1 MAASRSKNALVLT
14 GGGIMGAAYEIGAL
28 SALDRLF
35 ARGFSTRRFD
45 LYLGIS
51 AGSVIATLMANRIS
65 AEGLFAAIST
75 GQRSVF
81 NWHRHDIYQPD
92 WRALLRAL
100 GELPRK
106 LLQVRRNYRQNL
118 WVFNPRDLPHL
129 LFEQFPAGVF
139 SLEPMQRYL
148 CRAFS
153 TEGVCDDFARL
164 RSELFIP
171 AYDLDRGQRVVFGT
185 PDHSSMHICQAIT
198 ASCAIPLF
206 FRPYEID
213 GRSYVDGSAG
223 LVSHL
228 DIVID
233 RGARLIV
240 LVNPRVPFDNDPE
253 RACLPALSS
262 GRCSK
267 VADLGI
273 LFAWEQT
280 HRIEAREKLRL
291 ALDFY
296 RRQHPEIDIVLIEP
310 GCDEAL
316 FFFQGPMSSRARTQ
330 VMHHGYQMTLTQL
343 QEKFEAYRTIFAR
356 HGIVVNR
363 SRLDASPPAVSLLS
377 SKHRP
382 AALQALVESLCKT
395 SGGLHFC
402 RPPRW

>member
-1 MAASRSKNALVLT
+1 MAAERSRTALVLT

-28 SALDRLF
+28 TALDRLF
-35 ARGFSTRRFD
+35 CRGFSSRRFD
-45 LYLGIS
+45 IYLGVS
-51 AGSVIATLMANRIS
+51 AGSVIAALMASRIP
-65 AEGLFAAIST
+65 AEGLYTAISRE
-75 GQRSVF
+75 QRTVF

-106 LLQVRRNYRQNL
+106 LLQVRRNYRQNR

-148 CRAFS
+148 CRAFAA
-153 TEGVCDDFARL
+153 EGVADDFTAL
-164 RSELFIP
+164 RRELYIP
-171 AYDLDRGQRVVFGT
+171 AYDLDSGERVIFGM
-185 PDHSSMHICQAIT
+185 PGRRDVHICHAIT

-206 FRPYEID
+206 FRPYQID

-228 DIVID
+228 DIVIA

-253 RACLPALSS
+253 RACLPSLSS
-262 GRCSK
+262 GRCSR

-291 ALDFY
+291 ALGHY
-296 RRQHPEIDIVLIEP
+296 RQTHPDVDIIVIEP
-310 GCDEAL
+310 GSDEAL
-316 FFFQGPMSSRARTQ
+316 FFFQGPMSSLARTQ
-330 VMHHGYQMTLTQL
+330 VMQHGCQLTLDGLQKDYPRL
-343 QEKFEAYRTIFAR
+343 QEIFAR
-356 HGIVVNR
+356 HGIATTP
-363 SRLDASPPAVSLLS
+363 SRLTEPP
-377 SKHRP
+377 P
-382 AALQALVESLCKT
+382 
-395 SGGLHFC
+395 
-402 RPPRW
+402 